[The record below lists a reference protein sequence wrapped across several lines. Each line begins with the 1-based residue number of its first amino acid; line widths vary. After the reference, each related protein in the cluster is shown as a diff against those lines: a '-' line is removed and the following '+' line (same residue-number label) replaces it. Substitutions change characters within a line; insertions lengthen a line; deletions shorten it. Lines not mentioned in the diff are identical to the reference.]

1 MTPSMLRILVAFMC
15 LLYAGSAFAQ
25 KPVLP
30 ADRTEEVIAALPA
43 NQQPSARM
51 ILVRGSSV
59 GRRIVR
65 SGLSA
70 AGSVAPVK
78 GKPATAWK
86 EKSLLAKVQAKMNK
100 AVWKSFAGLLGAQS
114 KQDRALLVK
123 MLGIRIDLPRRG

>member
-15 LLYAGSAFAQ
+15 LLYEGSAFAQ

-30 ADRTEEVIAALPA
+30 AEVIAALPA

-100 AVWKSFAGLLGAQS
+100 AVWKSFAGFLGAQS